1 MRYLLIQSGD
11 GYREYPV
18 MEKKDSKEEGEAGG
32 WQLICGG
39 VERQKVRSDERVF
52 CLGEERHMFVRGENI
67 SISSGEEAV
76 IRIPA
81 LEGRIYIRGMQLFFD
96 AGSRE
101 GSGCLYLNQ
110 QKLMLKDA
118 VLCPGDVLFLKS
130 LKIEIWEDR
139 IAVQGSHGDYV
150 AVLQECSLMRRTEG
164 FTVYKRSPRL
174 MKKPSAEKIFLEPPK
189 ERERTDK
196 RGLLMNV
203 LPSVAMTAV
212 TVGIGM
218 VTGRGIYLL
227 MSAAATGMT
236 AVISMV
242 RYMDEKKLLRRRN
255 EKQEERYLHYLK
267 GKQKE
272 IAVIYEKEQEVYSY
286 RYPKLTELA
295 GLIREGDSRLYE
307 RIPSDE
313 DFLTVP
319 AGRYMGHP
327 RFVIEGKEPAW
338 DAAESALAEAWKEV
352 RKRYSMIDQ
361 PRVVDLK
368 KAHLGIVGEKEV
380 LHRQIRIMAA
390 RLAFSHSYHD
400 LRMIVIY
407 DKRYEEEFRWM
418 RWLRHVRIPVLNI
431 FGLVSDERSR
441 DLVLGSMGQVLKE
454 RAERAGDG
462 KKNRCLPH
470 YLFLIEEPSWVMDH
484 KIMEYLRMDGKV
496 LGFSVICTGDSR
508 EDLPEH
514 TGTVLQ
520 LENSEEGT
528 LLLDTREYVE
538 QKLKLYQAQDVD
550 FEWLARDLSMAEHK
564 QERTGSMP
572 GSVTFFE
579 LYGIRHP
586 EELEIRKRWKEGQSH
601 QSLAVPLGLRS
612 ADDILNLNLHE
623 KAHGPHGLV
632 AGTTGS
638 GKSELL
644 QSYILSLAVN
654 FHPHEVGF
662 LLIDY
667 KGGGMA
673 NLFHGLPHHMGTITN
688 LDGSGSMRAL
698 VSVKAELSR
707 RQRIFGRFQVNHI
720 NGYMRLFKEGTAA
733 EPIPHLFL
741 ICDEFAELKKE
752 QPDFMKELISA
763 ARIGRSLGVHLILA
777 TQKPA
782 GVVDEQI
789 LSNSRCRLCLKV
801 QNEGDSKE
809 VLRTPDAADITVPG
823 RAYIQ
828 VGNNEV
834 YEIFQSAWSGSAYR
848 ETEGNDEADNRVYVV
863 NELGQGELINQDLS
877 GKTEEYQVCMTQLEA
892 VAAHIIEV
900 SGKEGIA
907 ELKKPWLQPLE
918 KMLVSPYIAEGLQG
932 SRSGSELA
940 VYLGKMD
947 IPERQEQKELEHNFT
962 KDGNLLYTASSGFGK
977 TVFLTTVL
985 VSLAAVWDVDEL
997 NYYILDYGNNGC
1009 MPLKELPHT
1018 AEYIPL
1024 DDEERYQKFKKRITE
1039 EIVERKRM
1047 FARCAAPSWEAYR
1060 ELSKEPLKAIIVA
1073 VDQFDVVKE
1082 SGIEEEEFFTR
1093 LTRDGAGLGIYM
1105 AASANRVNAIRQAT
1119 LNNFKKKIAGYNF
1132 DENETFQTIGRTSYR
1147 QSEIRGRVL
1156 VGGECVHEAQIYTMA
1171 PGESMTQ
1178 YGKELRSLIQK
1189 IRRKYPGK
1197 EAPHIPVLPQE
1208 FLSSTMEGYAD
1219 DGSCYR
1225 VGLEMEE
1232 VILKGFDRAAGL
1244 FVIIGNTGTGKTN
1257 MLRVLADQAVSRG
1270 RACLFDSGGMEMY
1283 DYRQL
1288 TDVLYVEGKKE
1299 ADLFMEIMS
1308 QELEA
1313 RKKFLKEKLG
1323 ELQGASPKKLVEET
1337 PFCTILIDDLDD
1349 FSGSMKPDLEKIAS
1363 LIKEGITLGITC
1375 IITVHAA
1382 KSRGMGTMD
1391 RLIRQAA
1398 EGLVL
1403 SSQGVVP
1410 IFPVLGIREIPEL
1423 GEGVL
1428 FKNGVGKRL
1437 LLPRHTDRTL
1447 TGKR

>member
-1 MRYLLIQSGD
+1 MRYLLIQSED

-39 VERQKVRSDERVF
+39 VEGQKVRSDERVF

-96 AGSRE
+96 AGSME

-110 QKLMLKDA
+110 QKLLSGDV
-118 VLCPGDVLFLKS
+118 VLCPGDVLFLRS
-130 LKIEIWEDR
+130 LKLEIWEDR

-164 FTVYKRSPRL
+164 FNVYKRSPRL

-203 LPSVAMTAV
+203 LPSVGMTAV

-295 GLIREGDSRLYE
+295 GMIREGDSRLYE

-352 RKRYSMIDQ
+352 RRRYSMIDQ

-454 RAERAGDG
+454 RAERAGEG
-462 KKNRCLPH
+462 KKNRYLPH

-484 KIMEYLRMDGKV
+484 KIMEYLRMDGNV

-508 EDLPEH
+508 EDLPEY

-520 LENSEEGT
+520 LENAEEGT

-688 LDGSGSMRAL
+688 LDG
-698 VSVKAELSR
+698 
-707 RQRIFGRFQVNHI
+707 VN
-720 NGYMRLFKEGTAA
+720 
-733 EPIPHLFL
+733 
-741 ICDEFAELKKE
+741 
-752 QPDFMKELISA
+752 
-763 ARIGRSLGVHLILA
+763 
-777 TQKPA
+777 
-782 GVVDEQI
+782 
-789 LSNSRCRLCLKV
+789 
-801 QNEGDSKE
+801 
-809 VLRTPDAADITVPG
+809 
-823 RAYIQ
+823 
-828 VGNNEV
+828 
-834 YEIFQSAWSGSAYR
+834 
-848 ETEGNDEADNRVYVV
+848 
-863 NELGQGELINQDLS
+863 
-877 GKTEEYQVCMTQLEA
+877 
-892 VAAHIIEV
+892 
-900 SGKEGIA
+900 
-907 ELKKPWLQPLE
+907 
-918 KMLVSPYIAEGLQG
+918 
-932 SRSGSELA
+932 
-940 VYLGKMD
+940 
-947 IPERQEQKELEHNFT
+947 
-962 KDGNLLYTASSGFGK
+962 
-977 TVFLTTVL
+977 
-985 VSLAAVWDVDEL
+985 
-997 NYYILDYGNNGC
+997 
-1009 MPLKELPHT
+1009 
-1018 AEYIPL
+1018 
-1024 DDEERYQKFKKRITE
+1024 
-1039 EIVERKRM
+1039 
-1047 FARCAAPSWEAYR
+1047 
-1060 ELSKEPLKAIIVA
+1060 
-1073 VDQFDVVKE
+1073 
-1082 SGIEEEEFFTR
+1082 
-1093 LTRDGAGLGIYM
+1093 
-1105 AASANRVNAIRQAT
+1105 
-1119 LNNFKKKIAGYNF
+1119 
-1132 DENETFQTIGRTSYR
+1132 
-1147 QSEIRGRVL
+1147 
-1156 VGGECVHEAQIYTMA
+1156 
-1171 PGESMTQ
+1171 
-1178 YGKELRSLIQK
+1178 
-1189 IRRKYPGK
+1189 
-1197 EAPHIPVLPQE
+1197 
-1208 FLSSTMEGYAD
+1208 
-1219 DGSCYR
+1219 
-1225 VGLEMEE
+1225 
-1232 VILKGFDRAAGL
+1232 
-1244 FVIIGNTGTGKTN
+1244 
-1257 MLRVLADQAVSRG
+1257 
-1270 RACLFDSGGMEMY
+1270 
-1283 DYRQL
+1283 L
-1288 TDVLYVEGKKE
+1288 TD
-1299 ADLFMEIMS
+1299 
-1308 QELEA
+1308 
-1313 RKKFLKEKLG
+1313 
-1323 ELQGASPKKLVEET
+1323 
-1337 PFCTILIDDLDD
+1337 LD
-1349 FSGSMKPDLEKIAS
+1349 E
-1363 LIKEGITLGITC
+1363 IKE
-1375 IITVHAA
+1375 
-1382 KSRGMGTMD
+1382 
-1391 RLIRQAA
+1391 
-1398 EGLVL
+1398 
-1403 SSQGVVP
+1403 
-1410 IFPVLGIREIPEL
+1410 
-1423 GEGVL
+1423 
-1428 FKNGVGKRL
+1428 
-1437 LLPRHTDRTL
+1437 
-1447 TGKR
+1447 